1 MFFPRS
7 FLKISVIL
15 KLYTLEGTYPTLWK
29 IASNACL
36 FKKPFSKVLRILN
49 ILICC
54 FRRFGSSQKGAE
66 SHDLVSNLKIEL
78 ERCLLSNKEKRIQV
92 NKLQEELRTCKKDL
106 EEFRMRC
113 ERAEKSETDLKVNWR
128 VINNSEHHFHWFGK
142 TCSFE
147 YTFIYMSYKL
157 KFTLLLIN
165 ISFCCPDKQWN
176 QLKIRLV
183 LIK

>member
-1 MFFPRS
+1 MKNS
-7 FLKISVIL
+7 FQCMPPC
-15 KLYTLEGTYPTLWK
+15 Y
-29 IASNACL
+29 
-36 FKKPFSKVLRILN
+36 
-49 ILICC
+49 LICC
-54 FRRFGSSQKGAE
+54 FRRFGSTQKGAE

-128 VINNSEHHFHWFGK
+128 VLIYQWVSFSLIGK
-142 TCSFE
+142 FVVSRSLCLN
-147 YTFIYMSYKL
+147 MSYKL
-157 KFTLLLIN
+157 KFTLISLN
-165 ISFCCPDKQWN
+165 NSFCCPAKQWN
-176 QLKIRLV
+176 QLKIKLG

>member
-1 MFFPRS
+1 MFFFWKGCFFLQVLRNFLS
-7 FLKISVIL
+7 FWNCTHWNIQSC
-15 KLYTLEGTYPTLWK
+15 TCNNLWK
-29 IASNACL
+29 IVFSACL
-36 FKKPFSKVLRILN
+36 FKKPISKVWRILN
-49 ILICC
+49 ILICWFC
-54 FRRFGSSQKGAE
+54 RFGSSQKGAE

-142 TCSFE
+142 ICSFE
-147 YTFIYMSYKL
+147 YTFIYVLQIKIYVNFDKY
-157 KFTLLLIN
+157 FILLP
-165 ISFCCPDKQWN
+165 S
-176 QLKIRLV
+176 
-183 LIK
+183 